1 MSRVP
6 RAVLFVPAVALVLV
20 AMAPRA
26 RAADATAGKR
36 VYDANCTACHGA
48 AGDGN
53 GPAAIALTP
62 KPRSFRDATWW
73 DGKTDAT
80 VIATIKAGR
89 PGTAMTPFALS
100 DADLEDV
107 YAYIKGFDPAP

>member
-1 MSRVP
+1 MSSPARRALLALPALALALVALP
-6 RAVLFVPAVALVLV
+6 RA
-20 AMAPRA
+20 
-26 RAADATAGKR
+26 AAQDATSGKR

-48 AGDGN
+48 SGDGN

-73 DGKTDAT
+73 DGKTEAT
-80 VIATIKAGR
+80 VTASIKAGR

-100 DADLEDV
+100 DAELRDV